1 MILTLTRA
9 PVLIIGGESKV
20 DLLPPEYRYQRKA
33 RMWRRRVS
41 VYLVLLTI
49 FLIGCVALLGAQAKQ
64 AERDLEIAQAN
75 TTYLLSQQKIYGEVR
90 RVQEEVST
98 IKAAQEIGTATEI
111 NWQQYLTSVQATL
124 PKNVAI
130 ETIKIDSATPFAPYT
145 QATAPLQ
152 GARIA
157 TLSFTAI
164 SPTLPKVPAWLIALT
179 SLPGYADASPGS
191 VVRNESGTYAV
202 SITMHINKDAFSHR
216 FVKANSSK

>member
-1 MILTLTRA
+1 MNLTISKS
-9 PVLIIGGESKV
+9 PVLIIGGESTV
-20 DLLPPEYRYQRKA
+20 DLLPPEFRHRRKA
-33 RMWRRRVS
+33 RVLRRRLGVF
-41 VYLVLLTI
+41 LGLFAI
-49 FLIGCVALLGAQAKQ
+49 FLVSCVALLGAQATQ

-90 RVQEEVST
+90 RVQEEVHT
-98 IKAAQEIGTATEI
+98 IQAAQEIGTATEI
-111 NWQQYLTSVQATL
+111 DWQRYLTLVQATL

-152 GARIA
+152 GTRIA

-164 SPTLPKVPAWLIALT
+164 SPTLPQVPAWLIALT

-202 SITMHINKDAFSHR
+202 SITMHINKVAFSHR
-216 FVKANSSK
+216 FLEGNNLK